1 MKTNILKMLSA
12 SICGVMMTTG
22 SIAQNFPANGTE
34 AEEIAIGGPSKDYL
48 TLEFPRGTDQECTP
62 FKGQRRSV
70 GGDIAKYGKAVLVI
84 IFPKDC
90 PSCIEAA
97 DVADA
102 VISKYSDKLTVWY
115 ANQRMNGE
123 GFCDDITEMGNKYPF
138 VKKADFKF
146 IDIYMI
152 NAPWGFN
159 WHYGSQDS
167 YWIRPGSP
175 SVYRIFDPKSKKVT
189 GISYFV
195 GPIESQIQ
203 AAIKNNFVVTATS
216 AATENLASYSIFPNP
231 ASESLN
237 LSLSLNSAAP
247 AVVSI
252 KNTLGVE
259 VLRQDIGTAVSFNQ
273 IIDIQN
279 LDKAIYMISVLSNG
293 VTIASDRFVKQ

>member
-12 SICGVMMTTG
+12 SVCGLMMT
-22 SIAQNFPANGTE
+22 SAVIAQNFPANGTE
-34 AEEIAIGGPSKDYL
+34 EEEKAIGGPSKDYL
-48 TLEFPRGTDQECTP
+48 TLQFPRGADQECAP
-62 FKGQRRSV
+62 FKGQKRSI

-90 PSCIEAA
+90 PYCIKAA
-97 DVADA
+97 DEADA

-115 ANQRMNGE
+115 VNQRLNGD
-123 GFCDDITEMGNKYPF
+123 GYCDDITEMSNIYPF

-146 IDIYMI
+146 IDIYMW
-152 NAPWGFN
+152 NNDWASP
-159 WHYGSQDS
+159 WHYGDQDS
-167 YWIRPGSP
+167 YWTRKESP

-203 AAIKNNFVVTATS
+203 AAIKNNFSPLATAL
-216 AATENLASYSIFPNP
+216 ATENLASYSIFPNP
-231 ASESLN
+231 ATESLN
-237 LSLSLNSAAP
+237 LNLSLNNAAP

-252 KNTLGVE
+252 KNTLGIE